1 MRKSI
6 YILFAFIFSFGC
18 FSQGWKIAEVS
29 GRCQRL
35 ERMSDR
41 DSIVRESQQI
51 VKEIDIVLPS
61 VKPGEKNEWLKLQS
75 MALEAA
81 GNIYYDGGK
90 PEKAIEAFGRALDN
104 YRILEDKTRIA
115 ELSYEMG
122 LSYTNEGNVLKALDH
137 HSEAMR
143 YFEQTGDSAGVAKAL
158 HSLGRIYK
166 AQGEK
171 EKCNECHFR
180 ALRIY
185 ESQNNSWGIALMNSE
200 FGGTFLK
207 NKQYDEAAVCFRKA
221 LAIYINRDM
230 GNGVKGDTWGIANS
244 LENLALVFM
253 NKDQLDSAEVYLKR
267 SLAIREA
274 TNYRI
279 GQSLSNFNLGRLYAK
294 KKDMSKAES
303 YIEKSLSLAKENGSP
318 AEVARSAFFLA
329 DLCEKKKDYARS
341 LTLLR
346 LYKSMNDS
354 VNNLETRK
362 AAMRSHLQYDYKRK
376 ERDMIVAQAR
386 NVIVM
391 QESAKRKNLII
402 GFCIAGVFMMVLFM
416 VVISNRVRL
425 TRKQSRVIEEQKRTV
440 LEKKEEVETKQR
452 EIMESIRYAGRI
464 QRALIAGEKYIAVT
478 LERMKGAGGSML
490 LFLLISTIPLF
501 SQQQNIMSGYSRS
514 ENELQQSQIYEKTGN
529 TKEGLAHYR
538 RYLKLNDSIFNEEKT
553 RNTLRAEMNFEFEQ
567 KEAKLK
573 AERDERELLSAEENK
588 RKNIVIVSVACVLLL
603 MAVFMTSLIN
613 RMKLI
618 RSQKRLIEEQT
629 RLAEQQKELL
639 EIRQAEI
646 IESMKYARRIQ
657 RSLMPTELYLQRNL
671 AGRGTA

>member
-1 MRKSI
+1 M
-6 YILFAFIFSFGC
+6 
-18 FSQGWKIAEVS
+18 QKIAEAS
-29 GRCQRL
+29 GRCQHL

-41 DSIVRESQQI
+41 DSIIRESQQI
-51 VKEIDIVLPS
+51 VKEIDLTLPS
-61 VKPGEKNEWLKLQS
+61 VKSNEKNEWLKLQS

-90 PEKAIEAFGRALDN
+90 PEKAIEAFGRALEN
-104 YRILEDKTRIA
+104 YKILGDKTRVA

-171 EKCNECHFR
+171 QKCNECHLR

-185 ESQNNSWGIALMNSE
+185 ESQNNGWGIALMNSE

-207 NKQYDEAAVCFRKA
+207 NKQYDEAAACFRKS
-221 LAIYINRDM
+221 LAIYLNRDM
-230 GNGVKGDTWGIANS
+230 GNGLKGDTWGIANS
-244 LENLALVFM
+244 LESLGLVFM
-253 NKDQLDSAEVYLKR
+253 GKDQLDSAEVYLKK
-267 SLAIREA
+267 SLAIREE

-279 GQSLSNFNLGRLYAK
+279 GQSLSSFNLGRLYTK
-294 KKDMSKAES
+294 KKDMARAES
-303 YIEKSLSLAKENGSP
+303 YMERSLSLAKENGSP
-318 AEVARSAFFLA
+318 AEMARSAFFLA
-329 DLCEKKKDYARS
+329 DLCEKKGDYARA

-376 ERDMIVAQAR
+376 ERGMIAEQAR
-386 NVIVM
+386 NTIVM

-402 GFCIAGVFMMVLFM
+402 GFCIAGVFMMVLFIM
-416 VVISNRVRL
+416 VIYNRVVL
-425 TRKQSRVIEEQKRTV
+425 TRRQSRVIEEQKRAV
-440 LEKKEEVETKQR
+440 LERKEEVEVKQR

-478 LERMKGAGGSML
+478 LERMKMARGSML
-490 LFLLISTIPLF
+490 VFLLVSTVVMCA
-501 SQQQNIMSGYSRS
+501 QQQIIKSGSLLAES
-514 ENELQQSQIYEKTGN
+514 ELQQSQACEKKGN
-529 TKEGLAHYR
+529 TRESLAHYR
-538 RYLKLNDSIFNEEKT
+538 RYLTINDSVFNEEKA
-553 RNTLRAEMNFEFEQ
+553 RNTLRNEMNFEFEQ

-573 AERDERELLSAEENK
+573 AERDERELLSTEENK
-588 RKNIVIVSVACVLLL
+588 RKNIVIVSVNCVLLL
-603 MAVFMTSLIN
+603 MAVFMASMIK
-613 RMKLI
+613 RMKII

-629 RLAEQQKELL
+629 RMAEQQKELL
-639 EIRQAEI
+639 ETRQAEL

-657 RSLMPTELYLQRNL
+657 RGLMPTELYLQRHI
-671 AGRGTA
+671 AGCSPL

>member
-1 MRKSI
+1 MKKI
-6 YILFAFIFSFGC
+6 AYILVAFAFSFAG
-18 FSQGWKIAEVS
+18 FAQVLKISEARE
-29 GRCQRL
+29 RCQRL
-35 ERMSDR
+35 DRMSDR
-41 DSIVRESQQI
+41 DSIIREAQKI
-51 VKEIDIVLPS
+51 VKEIDLALSSI
-61 VKPGEKNEWLKLQS
+61 KPAEKNDWLKLQS
-75 MALEAA
+75 MAFEAA

-90 PEKAIEAFGRALDN
+90 PEKAIEAFGHALEN
-104 YRILEDKTRIA
+104 YRVLEDKTHIA

-171 EKCNECHFR
+171 EKCSECHLR

-207 NKQYDEAAVCFRKA
+207 NKQYDEAADCFRKA
-221 LAIYINRDM
+221 LGIYINRNM
-230 GNGVKGDTWGIANS
+230 GNGMKGDTWGIANS
-244 LENLALVFM
+244 LESLGLVFM
-253 NKDQLDSAEVYLKR
+253 SKDQLDSAEVYLER
-267 SLAIREA
+267 SLAIREE

-279 GQSLSNFNLGRLYAK
+279 GLSLSTFNLGRLYTK
-294 KKDMSKAES
+294 KKDMARAEL
-303 YIEKSLSLAKENGSP
+303 YMERSLSLAKANGSP
-318 AEVARSAFFLA
+318 AEMARSAFFLA
-329 DLCEKKKDYARS
+329 DICEKKKDYARS
-341 LTLLR
+341 LALLR

-354 VNNLETRK
+354 VNNNETRK

-376 ERDMIVAQAR
+376 ESEMMAEQAR
-386 NVIVM
+386 NTIVT
-391 QESAKRKNLII
+391 QENAKRKSLVIN
-402 GFCIAGVFMMVLFM
+402 FCIAGVFMMVLFIM
-416 VVISNRVRL
+416 VIYNRVRL
-425 TRKQSRVIEEQKRTV
+425 IRRQSRMIEEQKRAV
-440 LEKKEEVETKQR
+440 LERKEEVETKQR
-452 EIMESIRYAGRI
+452 DIMESMRYAGRI
-464 QRALIAGEKYIAVT
+464 QRTLIVGEKYIAVT
-478 LERMKGAGGSML
+478 LERMKAARGSML
-490 LFLLISTIPLF
+490 AFLLASSVSML
-501 SQQQNIMSGYSRS
+501 SQQDVKPVYSRAES
-514 ENELQQSQIYEKTGN
+514 ELQQSRAFEKRGN
-529 TKEGLAHYR
+529 AKEGLAHYR
-538 RYLKLNDSIFNEEKT
+538 RYLILNDSIFNEEKS

-573 AERDERELLSAEENK
+573 AERDEKELLNAGENK

-603 MAVFMTSLIN
+603 MAAFMASLIK

-639 EIRQAEI
+639 ETRQAEI

-657 RSLMPTELYLQRNL
+657 RSLMPTELYLQRHM
-671 AGRGTA
+671 ARRGMV